1 MAYTK
6 EKMDKD
12 KFERNYIEGRTGGQV
27 GALMELI
34 MGNSVLMDYIEEMCF
49 HNTERLVLLQNIL
62 LHLEEYGKDEVK
74 EQIYQYGGLIGG
86 QDLMARQMFLWLFGL
101 SEKMNKAKAEKEQM

>member
-6 EKMDKD
+6 EKMDKE
-12 KFERNYIEGRTGGQV
+12 KCKRNYIEGRTGGQV
-27 GALMELI
+27 VELMELI

-49 HNTERLVLLQNIL
+49 RNTERLVLLYNIL

-101 SEKMNKAKAEKEQM
+101 SERMNETKGEREQM